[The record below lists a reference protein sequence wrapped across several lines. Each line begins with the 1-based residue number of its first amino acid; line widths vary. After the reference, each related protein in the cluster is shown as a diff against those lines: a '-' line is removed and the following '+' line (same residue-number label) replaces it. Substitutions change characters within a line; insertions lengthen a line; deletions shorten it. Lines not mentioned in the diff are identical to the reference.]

1 MEELRT
7 LIERYRAA
15 WERILRETGDVDE
28 VNQFFHLP
36 CIFVG
41 ADGSISLFRAEDD
54 ISTFHRPRLESF
66 RKGGVITPKTKYS
79 EVVSLGTHS
88 ALVSVSWEQ
97 CREDDSI
104 ERAWRHSYNAVRTD
118 TGWKILVSTFQAVR
132 RPTTSGAEC
141 GLTGPIP

>member
-1 MEELRT
+1 MEALLT

-15 WERILRETGDVDE
+15 WEKIVRETGDVDE

-41 ADGSISLFRAEDD
+41 ADGSISLFVAEED

-66 RKGGVITPKTKYS
+66 QNGGVKKPRAKDL

-88 ALVSVSWEQ
+88 ALVSVTWEQ

-104 ERAWRHSYNAVRTD
+104 ERTWRHSYNAVKTD
-118 TGWKILVSTFQAVR
+118 VGWRILVSTFQA
-132 RPTTSGAEC
+132 GA
-141 GLTGPIP
+141 

>member
-15 WERILRETGDVDE
+15 WERIIRETGNVDE

-41 ADGSISLFRAEDD
+41 ADGSVSLFRAAED

-66 RKGGVITPKTKYS
+66 RKGGVKKS
-79 EVVSLGTHS
+79 NAKDFEVIGLGTQS
-88 ALVSVSWEQ
+88 ALVSVTWEQ

-104 ERAWRHSYNAVRTD
+104 ERTWRHSYNAVKTD
-118 TGWKILVSTFQAVR
+118 MGWKILVSTFQA
-132 RPTTSGAEC
+132 GA
-141 GLTGPIP
+141 